1 MVALATGLFS
11 AVGSAVSSVF
21 GGGGAAAGTAGA
33 AAAGTAATGAA
44 TGGSFLSTLLQGGA
58 TLLSASA
65 AVSAGNQDADMLN
78 AQAIDAEAQQPLE
91 NLQGIQRRASIR
103 RAMAEAQGD
112 LNVAYAA
119 SGGDLSFGTPN
130 EARREAW
137 READYATAADN
148 ATQETRV
155 NRLNLRA
162 STFRRQA
169 RRARSRGWV
178 EAGGL
183 GLGYLGDVV
192 GRG

>member
-1 MVALATGLFS
+1 
-11 AVGSAVSSVF
+11 
-21 GGGGAAAGTAGA
+21 
-33 AAAGTAATGAA
+33 
-44 TGGSFLSTLLQGGA
+44 
-58 TLLSASA
+58 
-65 AVSAGNQDADMLN
+65 MLN

-137 READYATAADN
+137 LEADYATAADN

-155 NRLNLRA
+155 NRLNLQA

-169 RRARSRGWV
+169 RRARSRGWTD
-178 EAGGL
+178 AAGL